1 MTRTVAT
8 GSRIVSSAVE
18 NNQEHTTL
26 LSSEGMFS
34 SDKLQNPTKTTVGQH
49 GRAVHTTCSAIPASL
64 LGRRQ
69 ARRVARI
76 NQEINIQ
83 NAKQTETLAS
93 T

>member
-18 NNQEHTTL
+18 NNQEHTAL

-49 GRAVHTTCSAIPASL
+49 GRAVHTTCYALSARSPS
-64 LGRRQ
+64 GSTWSSGSF
-69 ARRVARI
+69 
-76 NQEINIQ
+76 QEINFQ
-83 NAKQTETLAS
+83 NAKPTETLAS